1 MTYAVMREI
10 RVKDASIGLSQLL
23 SLSVRP
29 RQSLVCVALLA
40 VLAAQSLLA
49 AENGAHEDPSQLS
62 IYLITVDVG
71 DNVWD
76 NFGHSALRIVD
87 GLAGTDTIYN
97 WGVFEVRDGP
107 VAFAYDFF
115 LDELEYRLATQGTR
129 REIDNYRAQRR
140 SVWQDEIRLTAAQKQ
155 RLLARLN
162 WNRAPEN
169 LYYDY
174 DYFFNNC
181 TTRIRDYL
189 NEALDGA
196 FYASV
201 AAQAGSTFRDQVRS
215 HYASL
220 QPISF
225 SLDVIMN
232 GNLDREMTGWESLF
246 LPLNLR
252 ASLASMQVVE
262 PPMGGLQPLFGERE
276 TLLSYEAPAAQRD
289 FYGVAS
295 FYGLCLC
302 IYLLLML
309 KRIRRSY
316 FATHSQIGFRFAGF
330 NFRLLGALS
339 FLLFGLSGIYG
350 VLMLGS
356 WFFSGHGDL
365 HHNANLL
372 MFWPTDLIGAVIAL
386 RWFFLAQPW
395 SLTHNNKP
403 FMVYYFFAK
412 LCAVILYC
420 GATFSG
426 YFEQD
431 TQQIALFIT
440 PCLFV
445 VGLLSWIVGF
455 EAAKRSDSIL

>member
-1 MTYAVMREI
+1 MTYELKRKIHA
-10 RVKDASIGLSQLL
+10 KDALAVLSRLL
-23 SLSVRP
+23 QMARRFCLS
-29 RQSLVCVALLA
+29 SASMALLA
-40 VLAAQSLLA
+40 MLAAQPLLA
-49 AENGAHEDPSQLS
+49 AENGAHEDPSQLT

-87 GLAGTDTIYN
+87 DLAGSDTIYN

-115 LDELEYRLATQGTR
+115 IDELEYRLATQGTR

-140 SVWQDEIRLTAAQKQ
+140 SVWQDEIQLTAAQKQ

-174 DYFFNNC
+174 DYFFDNC

-189 NEALDGA
+189 DEALDGA
-196 FYASV
+196 FFASV
-201 AAQAGSTFRDQVRS
+201 AAQAGSTFRDQVRR
-215 HYASL
+215 HYASV

-232 GNLDREMTGWESLF
+232 SNLDREMTGWESLF

-252 ASLASMQVVE
+252 ASLASMQVAE
-262 PPMGGLQPLFGERE
+262 PLTGGLQPLFGDRE
-276 TLLSYEAPAAQRD
+276 ILLSYETPAAQRD
-289 FYGVAS
+289 FYGVVF
-295 FYGLCLC
+295 FYVLCLC
-302 IYLLLML
+302 LYLLLML
-309 KRIRRSY
+309 KRMRRSY
-316 FATHSQIGFRFAGF
+316 FATHSQIGFRFSGI

-339 FLLFGLSGIYG
+339 ATLYG
-350 VLMLGS
+350 TLMLGS
-356 WFFSGHGDL
+356 WFFSGHEDL

-372 MFWPTDLIGAVIAL
+372 LFWPTDLIGAMIAL

-395 SLTHNNKP
+395 SLTHNSKP

-420 GATFSG
+420 GATFGG

-440 PCLFV
+440 PCLLV
-445 VGLLSWIVGF
+445 LGLLSWNVGF
-455 EAAKRSDSIL
+455 DEAKRSGSIL